1 MLRNRRMILTL
12 CLLLLI
18 LPVFGGCG
26 EKENAAADE
35 NAEVVPV
42 FSEEEISAAEA
53 VLAEYERAYNAKDR
67 EAILDTLTD
76 WHAHPNVM
84 IWDKNET
91 LTMEIESFDPEDPD
105 RNAHAAGIR
114 ASGGD
119 LELENVIVFRTHY
132 TLTYPEGEVSSVTG
146 ESVDEKTDWKMIL
159 IREDKESPWRIDDMG
174 W

>member
-35 NAEVVPV
+35 NAEALPA
-42 FSEEEISAAEA
+42 FTEEEIAAAEA
-53 VLAEYERAYNAKDR
+53 VLAEYERAYNARDR
-67 EAILDTLTD
+67 EAILATLTD
-76 WHAHPNVM
+76 GYAEPNVM
-84 IWDKNET
+84 LWDKNET
-91 LTMEIESFDPEDPD
+91 LSLEIVSFDPEDMQ
-105 RNAHAAGIR
+105 RNAYVT
-114 ASGGD
+114 GGRGSVNGTD
-119 LELENVIVFRTHY
+119 LENVIVFRTNY
-132 TLTYPEGEVSSVTG
+132 ILTYPEGEISATSG
-146 ESVDEKTDWKMIL
+146 ESVDERMQWMMIL

>member
-35 NAEVVPV
+35 KAEALPA
-42 FSEEEISAAEA
+42 FTEEEVAAAEA
-53 VLAEYERAYNAKDR
+53 VLAEYERAYNARDR
-67 EAILDTLTD
+67 EAILATLTD
-76 WHAHPNVM
+76 GYAEPNVM
-84 IWDKNET
+84 LWDKNET
-91 LTMEIESFDPEDPD
+91 LSLEIVSFDPEDMQ
-105 RNAHAAGIR
+105 RNAYVT
-114 ASGGD
+114 GGRGSVNGTD
-119 LELENVIVFRTHY
+119 LENVIVFRTNY
-132 TLTYPEGEVSSVTG
+132 ILTYPEGEISATSG
-146 ESVDEKTDWKMIL
+146 ESVDERMQWMMIL

>member
-35 NAEVVPV
+35 KAEALPA
-42 FSEEEISAAEA
+42 FTEEEIAAAEA
-53 VLAEYERAYNAKDR
+53 VLAEYERAYNARDR
-67 EAILDTLTD
+67 EAILATLTD
-76 WHAHPNVM
+76 GYAEPNVM
-84 IWDKNET
+84 LWDKNET
-91 LTMEIESFDPEDPD
+91 LSLEIVSFDPEDMQ
-105 RNAHAAGIR
+105 RNAYVT
-114 ASGGD
+114 GGRGSVNGTD
-119 LELENVIVFRTHY
+119 LENVIVFRTNY
-132 TLTYPEGEVSSVTG
+132 ILTYPEGEISATSG
-146 ESVDEKTDWKMIL
+146 ESVDERMQWMMIL

>member
-35 NAEVVPV
+35 NTEAVPV
-42 FSEEEISAAEA
+42 FTEEEIAAAEA
-53 VLAEYERAYNAKDR
+53 VLAEYERAYNARDR
-67 EAILDTLTD
+67 EAILATLTD
-76 WHAHPNVM
+76 GYAEPNVM
-84 IWDKNET
+84 LWDKNET
-91 LTMEIESFDPEDPD
+91 LSLEIVSFDPEDIQ
-105 RNAHAAGIR
+105 RNAYVT
-114 ASGGD
+114 SGRGAVNGTA
-119 LELENVIVFRTHY
+119 LENVIVFRTNY
-132 TLTYPEGEVSSVTG
+132 ILTYPEGEISATSG
-146 ESVDEKTDWKMIL
+146 ESVDERMQWMMIL